1 MSRYLTTILDLLARA
16 AAANEEAIARAASVV
31 ADVIERDG
39 LVYVF
44 GSGHSQLLAA
54 ELHMRAG
61 GLVPVQAVWDPGFG
75 RAERV
80 EGYALS
86 LLEDYDLRPGEA
98 MIVISHSGRN
108 AAPVEVALHARK
120 RGLAVIAVTA
130 VEYSLGQPSRHSS
143 GLRLCEV
150 ADIVLDT
157 LGVPGDA
164 LVPLPG
170 AGAVGPGSTVMG
182 AALLNAVVVAAA
194 EELQRRGHE
203 PPLLRSVNLEGASNE
218 AVLRR
223 YRGRL
228 RRVL

>member
-1 MSRYLTTILDLLARA
+1 MSKYLDTILQLLAQVARR
-16 AAANEEAIARAASVV
+16 NEEAIGRAAAVV
-31 ADVIERDG
+31 ASVIEQDG

-61 GLVPVQAVWDPGFG
+61 GLVPIQAIWDPGFG

-86 LLEDYDLRPGEA
+86 LLEDYEFRPGEA
-98 MIVISHSGRN
+98 MIVISNSGRN
-108 AAPVEVALHARK
+108 PAPVEVALRAK
-120 RGLAVIAVTA
+120 ELGLTVIAVTA
-130 VEYSLGQPSRHSS
+130 VEYSLGQPSRHRS
-143 GLRLCEV
+143 GRRLCEV

-157 LGVPGDA
+157 MGVPGDA

-170 AGAVGPGSTVMG
+170 GGAAGPASTVVG

-194 EELQRRGHE
+194 EELQRRGQV
-203 PPLLRSVNLEGASNE
+203 PPLLQSVNLDGTSNE
-218 AVLRR
+218 AVLQR